1 MSRTINAKD
10 GYEYDEIPIEDVQP
24 GDVARCNGRE
34 FPVIV
39 TGFQCGWI
47 VQPKGC
53 SDLTPTQCKVLGF
66 TFHRRV
72 KREPRTLVG
81 TVQLGGA
88 GTCGVICVSSEYV
101 GVQFVMTELLD
112 GEDGA

>member
-1 MSRTINAKD
+1 MS
-10 GYEYDEIPIEDVQP
+10 EQWEEIRIEDVQP

-34 FPVIV
+34 FPVDASCISEWKWQV
-39 TGFQCGWI
+39 QISEGNTFGDGWHGF
-47 VQPKGC
+47 
-53 SDLTPTQCKVLGF
+53 DALGF

-112 GEDGA
+112 GEDWA